1 MIKIRS
7 PRYEQSEITLPQN
20 VAQLNVAFNGE
31 LCSSNGESF
40 EIKRNIIDLLKKDPE
55 KLSPAEYSNFLSIT
69 ASVYEDV
76 WRTKSLGLI
85 TGHDFPIER
94 EMRYLYDW
102 VEPKPNQLIVDLGCS
117 TALYARKLKAYQS
130 ASDVIALDF
139 SIPMLEEARKRADA
153 DNCELYLVRADARK
167 QPFFSEQ
174 VDAIV
179 CGGTLNEFSEV
190 RKVLFECKRVLKPNG
205 RFFLMHLLEAETWWG
220 KGLQLTAK
228 GGGVQFHSK
237 SEINEL
243 FEEAGFQL
251 LKQHTEGI
259 VCFSLLTTSA

>member
-7 PRYEQSEITLPQN
+7 PRYEQSEISLPQN

-31 LCSSNGESF
+31 LCASNGESF
-40 EIKRNIIDLLKKDPE
+40 QIKRNIIDLLKENPE
-55 KLSPAEYSNFLSIT
+55 NLSPAEYSNFLSVT

-76 WRTKSLGLI
+76 WRTRSLGLI
-85 TGHDFPIER
+85 TGNDFPIER
-94 EMRYLYDW
+94 EMQYLFDW
-102 VEPKPNQLIVDLGCS
+102 VAPKPNELIVDLGCS
-117 TALYARKLKAYQS
+117 TALYARKLKDQQS
-130 ASDVIALDF
+130 AADIIALDF
-139 SIPMLEEARKRADA
+139 SIPMLEEARKRASA
-153 DNCELYLVRADARK
+153 ENIELYLIRADARK

-179 CGGTLNEFSEV
+179 CGGTLNEFSEL
-190 RKVLFECKRVLKPNG
+190 RKVLYECKRVLKPNG

-237 SEINEL
+237 NEINEL
-243 FEEAGFQL
+243 FEEAGFTL
-251 LKQHTEGI
+251 LRQHTEGI
-259 VCFSLLTTSA
+259 VCFSLLTTVA

>member
-1 MIKIRS
+1 
-7 PRYEQSEITLPQN
+7 

-31 LCSSNGESF
+31 LCSSNGEIF
-40 EIKRNIIDLLKKDPE
+40 QIKKNILDLLKENPSN
-55 KLSPAEYSNFLSIT
+55 LSPAEYSNFLSVT

-76 WRTKSLGLI
+76 WRTRSLGLI
-85 TGHDFPIER
+85 TGNDFPIER
-94 EMRYLYDW
+94 EMQYLYDW
-102 VEPKPNQLIVDLGCS
+102 VAPKPNELIVDLGCS
-117 TALYARKLKAYQS
+117 TALYARKLKEHQS
-130 ASDVIALDF
+130 AADLIALDF
-139 SIPMLEEARKRADA
+139 SNPMLEEARKRAEA
-153 DNCELYLVRADARK
+153 DGAELYLIRADARK

-190 RKVLFECKRVLKPNG
+190 RKVLYECKRVLKPDG

-228 GGGVQFHSK
+228 GGGVSFHAK
-237 SEINEL
+237 DEINDL
-243 FEEAGFQL
+243 FKEAGFKL